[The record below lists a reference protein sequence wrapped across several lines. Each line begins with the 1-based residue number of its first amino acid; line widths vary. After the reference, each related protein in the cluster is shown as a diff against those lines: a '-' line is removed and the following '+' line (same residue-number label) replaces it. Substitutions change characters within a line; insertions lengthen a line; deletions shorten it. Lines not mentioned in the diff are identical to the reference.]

1 LGHKMGIGEDLVL
14 AKMVL
19 DGLPWVIDA
28 RITHKRF
35 HCQVV
40 ICILLRVMVC
50 PIKEGE
56 CK

>member
-1 LGHKMGIGEDLVL
+1 MGIGEDLVL